1 MAARDTTRPPGR
13 APGVQGLRRPLADE
27 RRDADAAGDAARSPR
42 PGGSCPPRGGTPAP
56 AVRPARGP
64 VQEQSASTG
73 TSFAALLTPA
83 VLRASPTFAPDF
95 QPADRQAIL
104 TAIGGTRP
112 EARRLVG
119 VVDGLVTIRVGPTG
133 GQAVGL
139 TSGHDGHFDMVLD
152 LGSVYRSSGER
163 GVSRLVLHEFGH
175 VIDAALVPGELKRR
189 LDAEIPAGYPCGAGQ
204 PFGACAPRAERFA
217 ETFAKWATG
226 DLGVDVYL
234 GYKVLVPAALED

>member
-1 MAARDTTRPPGR
+1 M
-13 APGVQGLRRPLADE
+13 
-27 RRDADAAGDAARSPR
+27 
-42 PGGSCPPRGGTPAP
+42 
-56 AVRPARGP
+56 
-64 VQEQSASTG
+64 
-73 TSFAALLTPA
+73 
-83 VLRASPTFAPDF
+83 
-95 QPADRQAIL
+95 
-104 TAIGGTRP
+104 
-112 EARRLVG
+112 G

-234 GYKVLVPAALED
+234 GYKVLVPAALEDWGAPLAGLGPR